1 MAKNIEKDPTIGM
14 MMSDHTIGEAEEG
27 GTDLQEDT
35 IDLIAL
41 IEGTMIDPTTEMI
54 AVEIMTITKKKV
66 RMEQP
71 HFLMKIT
78 F

>member
-41 IEGTMIDPTTEMI
+41 IEGTMIGVCLD
-54 AVEIMTITKKKV
+54 EIENMNT
-66 RMEQP
+66 
-71 HFLMKIT
+71 
-78 F
+78 